1 MTPAGRAVQQH
12 PQHQVPLTRAAQ
24 SLAGSGDSKSG
35 PCDGHSR
42 LVVAEYQA
50 GRAKPVDTVLPSGPG
65 VGVPADRQGWSLGPV
80 PLGPC
85 PSRWPVGHA
94 SRCLCSR
101 VHSVSR
107 REAGSGDGLVLPQR
121 HPGPFSWRCARVC
134 VRVCLLAHIGT
145 RTHGTHTGTRCG
157 HRPEVYRVCLR
168 GRLGSRSQPQD
179 GSQGPA
185 HVSGRHL
192 RPKPCPPQR
201 WNATVRRQ
209 VAKVSLSRAWR
220 QSP

>member
-1 MTPAGRAVQQH
+1 MTPAGRAVQRR

-94 SRCLCSR
+94 SRCLRSR

-107 REAGSGDGLVLPQR
+107 REAGSGDGLMLPQR
-121 HPGPFSWRCARVC
+121 HPGPFSWRCAHVC
-134 VRVCLLAHIGT
+134 VRVSA
-145 RTHGTHTGTRCG
+145 RTHRHAYTRHTHRHQVWAQARGVESLSEGTTGVPRHSPGTA
-157 HRPEVYRVCLR
+157 LR
-168 GRLGSRSQPQD
+168 GWHMSLGVTCGPSLVPPRGGTQP
-179 GSQGPA
+179 
-185 HVSGRHL
+185 
-192 RPKPCPPQR
+192 
-201 WNATVRRQ
+201 
-209 VAKVSLSRAWR
+209 
-220 QSP
+220 

>member
-1 MTPAGRAVQQH
+1 MTPAGRAVQRR

-65 VGVPADRQGWSLGPV
+65 VGVPADRQGWSLGPRAPRALSEPLARGPCFPLPSLPG
-80 PLGPC
+80 PLGVQTGGWFWG
-85 PSRWPVGHA
+85 RA
-94 SRCLCSR
+94 R
-101 VHSVSR
+101 VAPETPRPILLAV
-107 REAGSGDGLVLPQR
+107 
-121 HPGPFSWRCARVC
+121 CARVS
-134 VRVCLLAHIGT
+134 A
-145 RTHGTHTGTRCG
+145 RTHRHAYTRHTQAPGVGTGQRC
-157 HRPEVYRVCLR
+157 RESVR
-168 GRLGSRSQPQD
+168 GDGSGSPSQPQD

-192 RPKPCPPQR
+192 RPKPCLPQR